1 MGSLKDKI
9 MTLQII
15 SLILGNGGDSR
26 SYKWGLQV
34 GNGSGSMIYSGCWEM
49 TGQLLYRFIKGCN
62 EIETE
67 FRFVI
72 SGESQY
78 VNGYVEATFEDR
90 TIKRSETVR
99 SEGKREN

>member
-1 MGSLKDKI
+1 MDSLKDKI

-26 SYKWGLQV
+26 SFKWGLQV
-34 GNGSGSMIYSGCWEM
+34 GNGSGAMTYSGCWEM
-49 TGQLLYRFIKGCN
+49 TGQLLYRFMKGCN

-72 SGESQY
+72 SGRRQY
-78 VNGYVEATFEDR
+78 VNGYVEATFEDG
-90 TIKRSETVR
+90 TKKRSRTVR
-99 SEGKREN
+99 SEGMRGN